1 MSKKDNS
8 RALIRYGEV
17 EDLYLLGC
25 SPRTISRMTGL
36 TVERVE
42 KILEEIRRKQLTIR
56 GDNNEKEM

>member
-17 EDLYLLGC
+17 EDLYLMGC
-25 SPRTISRMTGL
+25 SPSVISRMTGL

-42 KILEEIRRKQLTIR
+42 KILEEIRRKQLILK
-56 GDNNEKEM
+56 GGE